1 MIHHFKNTKVNMYHL
16 YHLFDLSHLFTLL
29 LTYHNTK
36 IQSPENCR
44 KTSNSSIYFNSMTSL
59 HFPTLE
65 TCTIISKVTFYQEEK
80 VRQISYTLKINVRI
94 PNVMMRINPNS
105 HFSFYPLFSQFTT
118 FHVLSTRVHAS

>member
-1 MIHHFKNTKVNMYHL
+1 MYDSQYNSTKL
-16 YHLFDLSHLFTLL
+16 I
-29 LTYHNTK
+29 
-36 IQSPENCR
+36 IQSPEICR
-44 KTSNSSIYFNSMTSL
+44 KRSNSSIYFYSMTSL

-65 TCTIISKVTFYQEEK
+65 TYTIISKVTFYKEENI
-80 VRQISYTLKINVRI
+80 RQISYTLKINVRI